1 MDTFDGSKP
10 NLISSKTIKELESK
24 LNDLPVYNDSN
35 KIFNGLET
43 FYENYIM
50 PNMFPLI
57 VITLLILYL
66 IIKYILKKDRDEKE
80 DIKHVS
86 KKNVINIHAKDYK
99 KYDISDM
106 ISDEYLLTEDKDIEK
121 DRDSIVDDYSE
132 VDYPDVEYPDSDYSD
147 EKIEINNNDIDKAA
161 NIIFGKNKT

>member
-24 LNDLPVYNDSN
+24 LDDLPVFNEGN
-35 KIFNGLET
+35 KILNGLET
-43 FYENYIM
+43 FYEKYIIA
-50 PNMFPLI
+50 NMFPLI

-80 DIKHVS
+80 DIKHVIKTS
-86 KKNVINIHAKDYK
+86 TKDYK

-106 ISDEYLLTEDKDIEK
+106 ISDEYLLTEEK
-121 DRDSIVDDYSE
+121 DKEKDKDSIVDDYSDI
-132 VDYPDVEYPDSDYSD
+132 DYPDVEYPDSDYSD
-147 EKIEINNNDIDKAA
+147 EKIEINNNDLDKAT
-161 NIIFGKNKT
+161 NNIFGKK